1 MFNIRPET
9 RALPLGLAI
18 GLALVLPA
26 ASAPAEELPFS
37 EARLFFELN
46 DTDGDLGIH
55 ASIDGEPW
63 KTLTIEDLY
72 ERTVLR
78 IGTAGRVRQQGLTQ
92 LSFESAEPSFDELE
106 PEEFFE
112 RFPAGIYEVG
122 GMTLEGDEMEAE
134 VTLSHRLPGPPQN
147 VRVNGLPAAENC
159 DASNIPLVS
168 PPVVISWDPVTQA
181 HPELGESGPVTVERY
196 QVFAEQIGSG
206 DLKFSLDLPPTMTQ
220 YMVSPELIALG
231 DSRYKFEVQ
240 VREQNGNQTAIES
253 CFDVR

>member
-1 MFNIRPET
+1 MFNKRPET
-9 RALPLGLAI
+9 GALPLGLAI

-78 IGTAGRVRQQGLTQ
+78 IGTAGQVRQQGLTQ

-106 PEEFFE
+106 PEKFFE
-112 RFPAGIYEVG
+112 RFPAGVYEVE

-253 CFDVR
+253 CFDVQ